1 MMNINGVI
9 RFAKKEKSKAE
20 QLRDPL
26 VIKMTL
32 PHALFVHFMRGC
44 QDHHLIVSNARD
56 KMLLIYL
63 GSLM

>member
-1 MMNINGVI
+1 MNIIRVI

-32 PHALFVHFMRGC
+32 PRSLFVHFMWHC
-44 QDHHLIVSNARD
+44 QDHHLIVSNA
-56 KMLLIYL
+56 
-63 GSLM
+63 GG